1 MRIPLISSNMV
12 RFILTGGTS
21 AVLNALSRI
30 LFSLVFTYEQAIVLA
45 YFVGMITAYV
55 LARIFV
61 FPRSGRSAP
70 QEFLRFA
77 LVNIVSLTQ
86 VWAVSVG
93 LAHHVFPA
101 IGLTWQPELAAHV
114 IGLAS
119 ITVTSYYLHK
129 HFSFR
134 TKRDAV

>member
-1 MRIPLISSNMV
+1 MSLLSSNFA
-12 RFILTGGTS
+12 RFVLTGGTS
-21 AVLNALSRI
+21 AVFNALSRI

-45 YFVGMITAYV
+45 YLVGVVTAYV
-55 LARIFV
+55 LARVFV
-61 FPRSGRSAP
+61 FQRSGRSAP

-77 LVNIVSLTQ
+77 LVNVVSLTQ

-93 LAHHVFPA
+93 LAHYLFPA
-101 IGLTWQPELAAHV
+101 IGFAWHAELVAHV
-114 IGLAS
+114 IGLSS

-134 TKRDAV
+134 TKRDAF

>member
-1 MRIPLISSNMV
+1 MRMSLISSDMF

-45 YFVGMITAYV
+45 YLVGVITAYV
-55 LARIFV
+55 LARLFV
-61 FPRSGRSAP
+61 FPVSGRPAS

-77 LVNIVSLTQ
+77 LVNVVSLTQ
-86 VWAVSVG
+86 VWLVSVG
-93 LAHHVFPA
+93 LAHHLFPA
-101 IGLTWQPELAAHV
+101 VGFTWHAELVAHV
-114 IGLAS
+114 VGLCS

-134 TKRDAV
+134 AKRGAV

>member
-1 MRIPLISSNMV
+1 MV
-12 RFILTGGTS
+12 
-21 AVLNALSRI
+21 
-30 LFSLVFTYEQAIVLA
+30 
-45 YFVGMITAYV
+45 TAYV

-77 LVNIVSLTQ
+77 LVNVVSLTQ

-93 LAHHVFPA
+93 LAYHLFPA
-101 IGLTWQPELAAHV
+101 IGLAWQPELVAHV

>member
-1 MRIPLISSNMV
+1 MV

-30 LFSLVFTYEQAIVLA
+30 LFSLVVTYELAIVLA
-45 YFVGMITAYV
+45 YLVGMVTAYV

-77 LVNIVSLTQ
+77 LVNVVSLTQ

-93 LAHHVFPA
+93 LAYHLFPA
-101 IGLTWQPELAAHV
+101 IGLAWQPELVAHV

-134 TKRDAV
+134 MKRDPV